1 MAGQF
6 CVCIFQGHV
15 FRPLK
20 YLYDGPVLIDFYNA
34 ADFSLCAVYD
44 EFHDFVVESVLYALQ
59 CNQRTVDTFFND
71 TATSEIY
78 APSLCIL
85 LKHALVECVYISVI
99 LGKHFKFVI
108 GNIIFDGDDPV
119 KNIFRLKYGHGM
131 PHCNQGTRLLVQV

>member
-1 MAGQF
+1 MDIVPRVFSADRIQGKTVYISFQCGDNRPQVIDGLPDSVKSTSQHIRGKGNFHGMAGQF

-59 CNQRTVDTFFND
+59 CNQRTVDT
-71 TATSEIY
+71 A
-78 APSLCIL
+78 
-85 LKHALVECVYISVI
+85 
-99 LGKHFKFVI
+99 
-108 GNIIFDGDDPV
+108 
-119 KNIFRLKYGHGM
+119 
-131 PHCNQGTRLLVQV
+131 